1 VYLWEIGSV
10 YYVLTMT
17 HAIVHSYEITFSSGV
32 KQASAVKSTVYRT
45 EVKLSQIVIILEY
58 KTNPESP

>member
-1 VYLWEIGSV
+1 
-10 YYVLTMT
+10 MK